1 MRRIG
6 SNIRKQNTDARSKR
20 IMKSIISYSDDEKPR
35 NDYPKKIVSPSRP
48 SRCCTDGNRET
59 VGSMR
64 EIEGFKFCYKVC
76 GKCGHAVKYYFPA
89 IETASAVVK
98 EYRQWKRY
106 MAQ

>member
-20 IMKSIISYSDDEKPR
+20 IMKSIIRYSDDEKPR

-59 VGSMR
+59 VGNRR
-64 EIEGFKFCYKVC
+64 EIEGGKFFDDEKQ
-76 GKCGHAVKYYFPA
+76 AVGFL
-89 IETASAVVK
+89 
-98 EYRQWKRY
+98 
-106 MAQ
+106 